1 MRERGASGPEQLR
14 RMDSAEISSVRGRG
28 AEDVDHVRRDVEPEL
43 THPRKAWDAAL
54 EHASPAELV
63 RIGYEAATEH
73 NRFDVAEMAWR
84 RSAGYGEVLAMLN
97 LAVLLESR
105 GEQVEAEQWFRSAA
119 EHDDVG
125 AMANL
130 AVLLENGEEE
140 EFEAEEWY
148 RRAPGEPLALPQDAL
163 AGDQRDD
170 TLRVKLSAP
179 GCSLGTESGSVV
191 GSDSDQ
197 SSDKYSFLVLGLMFA
212 VGLLSGALGGLFAV
226 HKLRDEPPA
235 PAAPS
240 AATSSMR
247 PAVAPPCRDNLPQFV
262 HTVRGIVDPDGDELH
277 GVDDVSLGRLGKLAL
292 KQPSVLE
299 DTNLVPF
306 QRTRFLEA
314 ANQWLCPYHSLSST
328 SSQHF

>member
-1 MRERGASGPEQLR
+1 MVRERGASGPEQLP
-14 RMDSAEISSVRGRG
+14 RMDSAEISGVRGRG
-28 AEDVDHVRRDVEPEL
+28 GGAVDHVRRDVEL

-73 NRFDVAEMAWR
+73 NRFDVAETAWR

-130 AVLLENGEEE
+130 AVLLENGGEE

-148 RRAPGEPLALPQDAL
+148 RRAPGEPLALPQGAL

-170 TLRVKLSAP
+170 TLRVKLSAA

-197 SSDKYSFLVLGLMFA
+197 SSDKHSFPVLGLMFA
-212 VGLLSGALGGLFAV
+212 VGLLSGTLGGLFAV
-226 HKLRDEPPA
+226 HKLRDAPPA

-262 HTVRGIVDPDGDELH
+262 HTVRRTVDRDGDELY

-292 KQPSVLE
+292 KQPSILE
-299 DTNLVPF
+299 DTNLAPF
-306 QRTRFLEA
+306 QRPRFLEA
-314 ANQWLCPYHSLSST
+314 ANQWLCP
-328 SSQHF
+328 